1 MFRVTKRAQTI
12 EYAIRDVVVI
22 AKKLEARGKKIIYL
36 NIGDPVKFD
45 FVVPSH
51 IKQALKDA
59 VEEGANWYSPF
70 EGLPELREAICE
82 KEKRIN
88 GIEISPENV
97 LITQGI
103 SEGIQMLTASLIEN
117 SDELLVPGPAYPP
130 YTSYVKFFGG
140 NPVSYKTSE
149 DNDWQPDID
158 DLRSKITSKTRGIVV
173 INPNNP
179 TGAFYHEKAVKQIV
193 DLAGEHD
200 LLLISDEIYDG
211 IVYNEKFVST
221 SRIAKDVPVVGMN
234 GFSKTYLITGWRLGY
249 MYFHDHDGKLKELKE
264 CVEKQARIRLCA
276 NTPVQKAGVA
286 ALKGPQGHIAEMVKK
301 LRERRDYSWKR
312 LNEIDG
318 ITCTKPEGAF
328 YIFPKVEEVGS
339 RWKTDEEFARQ
350 LLEETGVL
358 IVHGSGFDPTY
369 GSGHFRAVILPPIET
384 LEKVFDL
391 LAKFMSKK

>member
-12 EYAIRDVVVI
+12 EYAIRDVVVL

-221 SRIAKDVPVVGMN
+221 SRIAKDVPVHACMQ
-234 GFSKTYLITGWRLGY
+234 
-249 MYFHDHDGKLKELKE
+249 E
-264 CVEKQARIRLCA
+264 
-276 NTPVQKAGVA
+276 
-286 ALKGPQGHIAEMVKK
+286 
-301 LRERRDYSWKR
+301 
-312 LNEIDG
+312 
-318 ITCTKPEGAF
+318 
-328 YIFPKVEEVGS
+328 
-339 RWKTDEEFARQ
+339 
-350 LLEETGVL
+350 
-358 IVHGSGFDPTY
+358 
-369 GSGHFRAVILPPIET
+369 
-384 LEKVFDL
+384 
-391 LAKFMSKK
+391 